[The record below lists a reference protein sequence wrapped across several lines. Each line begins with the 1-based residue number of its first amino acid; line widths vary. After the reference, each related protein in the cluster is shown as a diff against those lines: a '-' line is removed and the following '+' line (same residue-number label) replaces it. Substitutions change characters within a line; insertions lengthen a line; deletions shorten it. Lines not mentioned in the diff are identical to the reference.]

1 MRVQGR
7 WVPGLHPAPRGG
19 GARHR
24 PGAQPRVLPEGPPG
38 QHARGVQRE
47 RGGAAGHGLL
57 RLRAG
62 AHPAGHKQYQ
72 PLPLQRQGAA
82 GRNLCRRGEAGLV
95 RLRGEVLRPHD
106 RPLDG
111 NGSSR

>member
-1 MRVQGR
+1 MNRKYSVHLQRNRKQVNHAQGNNGGELLRGGVRVQGR

-38 QHARGVQRE
+38 QHPRGVQRE
-47 RGGAAGHGLL
+47 RRGAAGHGLL

-62 AHPAGHKQYQ
+62 AHPQGQGERE

-82 GRNLCRRGEAGLV
+82 G
-95 RLRGEVLRPHD
+95 
-106 RPLDG
+106 
-111 NGSSR
+111 